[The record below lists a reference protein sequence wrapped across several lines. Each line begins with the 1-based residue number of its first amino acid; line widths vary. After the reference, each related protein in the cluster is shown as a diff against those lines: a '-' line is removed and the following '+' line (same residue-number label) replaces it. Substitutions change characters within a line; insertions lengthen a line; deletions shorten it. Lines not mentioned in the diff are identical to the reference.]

1 MRAVIALGSNLG
13 DRESYIQSALNEMAT
28 FLTIERVST
37 LIETK
42 PVGGPSQGDY
52 LNAVVLGE
60 CELEAEELLK
70 KLMEIEKNLGR
81 VREEI
86 NGPRTIDLDIISMGD
101 LVIQSENLS
110 LPHPRAH
117 LRRFVLEPWLE
128 VDPEAQLVGRG
139 SVREL
144 LRSIKPS

>member
-1 MRAVIALGSNLG
+1 MTVVIALGSNLG
-13 DRESYIQSALNEMAT
+13 DRESYIQSALKEMAT

-37 LIETK
+37 LIETE

-139 SVREL
+139 SVKEL

>member
-13 DRESYIQSALNEMAT
+13 DRESYIQSALKEMAT
-28 FLTIERVST
+28 FLNIERVST
-37 LIETK
+37 LIETE

-139 SVREL
+139 SVKEL

>member
-13 DRESYIQSALNEMAT
+13 DRESYIKSALKEMAT

-37 LIETK
+37 LIETE

-139 SVREL
+139 SVKEL

>member
-13 DRESYIQSALNEMAT
+13 DRESYIQSALREMAT
-28 FLTIERVST
+28 FMNIERVSS

-60 CELEAEELLK
+60 CELEAEELLM

-139 SVREL
+139 SVKEL

>member
-1 MRAVIALGSNLG
+1 MN
-13 DRESYIQSALNEMAT
+13 
-28 FLTIERVST
+28 IERVSS

-60 CELEAEELLK
+60 CELEAEELLM

-139 SVREL
+139 SVKEL

>member
-1 MRAVIALGSNLG
+1 MKAVIALGSNLG
-13 DRESYIQSALNEMAT
+13 DRESYIQSALKEMAT

-139 SVREL
+139 SVKEL

>member
-1 MRAVIALGSNLG
+1 MRAVVALGSNLG
-13 DRESYIQSALNEMAT
+13 DRESYIQSALKELAT

-37 LIETK
+37 LIETE
-42 PVGGPSQGDY
+42 PVGGPLQGDY

-139 SVREL
+139 SVKEL

>member
-13 DRESYIQSALNEMAT
+13 DRESYIQSALKEMAT

-37 LIETK
+37 LIETE

>member
-13 DRESYIQSALNEMAT
+13 DRESYIQSALKEMAT

-37 LIETK
+37 LIETE

-52 LNAVVLGE
+52 LNAVVLGA

-139 SVREL
+139 SVKEL

>member
-13 DRESYIQSALNEMAT
+13 DRESYIQSALKEMAT

-37 LIETK
+37 LIETE
-42 PVGGPSQGDY
+42 PMGGPSQGDY

-139 SVREL
+139 SVKKL

>member
-13 DRESYIQSALNEMAT
+13 DRESYIQSALKEMAT

-139 SVREL
+139 SVKEL